1 MVRKKAPS
9 PARRSAAGKHQPAVS
24 PGLGAIDT
32 AEVRKAVEEQ
42 HALNI
47 VSRLQ
52 SDLLNLEA
60 KRKQFATPTR
70 AEAIDLLRAAHTA
83 VADLTDEM
91 HGQSDVLIAS
101 RSSTLLESL
110 IGQLSDLDY
119 GRVGELLRPTE
130 GVAGAAYKFEEKRI
144 REMALVLV
152 SCLREQGFSL
162 REACKRVSPALEKLG
177 LRFRGEEIRDT
188 RIYSWWKNAPK

>member
-1 MVRKKAPS
+1 MKAS
-9 PARRSAAGKHQPAVS
+9 SRARRSAAVKHQPAVS
-24 PGLGAIDT
+24 PGLGAVDT
-32 AEVRKAVEEQ
+32 VEVRKAVEGQ

-47 VSRLQ
+47 VRRLQ
-52 SDLLNLEA
+52 VDLLKLEE
-60 KRKQFATPTR
+60 RHKQFAAPTR
-70 AEAIDLLRAAHTA
+70 PEAIDLLKVVQTA
-83 VADLTDEM
+83 LADLTDEV
-91 HGQSDVLIAS
+91 HGQSDIFIAS
-101 RSSTLLESL
+101 KSSTLMESL

-119 GRVGELLRPTE
+119 GRVGELLRPME

-162 REACKRVSPALEKLG
+162 RAACKRVSPMLEKLG
-177 LRFRGEEIRDT
+177 FRFRGEEIKDT

>member
-1 MVRKKAPS
+1 MVRNKAPS
-9 PARRSAAGKHQPAVS
+9 PARRSAAGKHQPAVA

-32 AEVRKAVEEQ
+32 VEVRKAVEEQ

-47 VSRLQ
+47 VRRLQ
-52 SDLLNLEA
+52 SALINLEGR
-60 KRKQFATPTR
+60 RKSFEMPR
-70 AEAIDLLRAAHTA
+70 RSDAIDLLAAIQTA
-83 VADLTDEM
+83 LADLTDEM
-91 HGQSDVLIAS
+91 HGQSDIRIAS
-101 RSSTLLESL
+101 SSSTLLESL

-144 REMALVLV
+144 RKMALVLV

-162 REACKRVSPALEKLG
+162 RAACKRVSPALENLG